1 MLKKYKPNEGIEFA
15 PIYFNSVT
23 KTAIIQRFRLENYF
37 QEILYMIDLWI
48 NNGSGWNFESI
59 EFQYI
64 IISTYRPFSGSFYLD
79 LPVEINQHQKQKSK
93 IFLLYHVRHINPSKE
108 NPERIEKTDQ
118 KIVEKLDYDGIEFPV
133 QEKDF
138 SEIEVKI
145 NLCINVFDYENGLV
159 FPIYVSDK
167 KFEDSMDLLF
177 LIDDD
182 KSHYVCIKSFD
193 RFIQNKK

>member
-1 MLKKYKPNEGIEFA
+1 MLKKYKPNEGIEFT

-48 NNGSGWNFESI
+48 NNGSGWNSESI

-108 NPERIEKTDQ
+108 NPERIE
-118 KIVEKLDYDGIEFPV
+118 
-133 QEKDF
+133 
-138 SEIEVKI
+138 
-145 NLCINVFDYENGLV
+145 
-159 FPIYVSDK
+159 
-167 KFEDSMDLLF
+167 
-177 LIDDD
+177 
-182 KSHYVCIKSFD
+182 
-193 RFIQNKK
+193 